1 MGTAA
6 VTVLGRVQPIYKGDW
21 NGYTTYNILE
31 NVIYQGS
38 TYVSKVDNNLNHFPS
53 DTNYWQLVASKGGKG
68 DRGDTG
74 SFGAPTAS
82 AHSLETGAT
91 PTVEVSATGP
101 DEGKIFDFEF
111 GIPAGPY
118 GFDYIDA
125 DVESLDAGM
134 QPSVQAE
141 LDTTTITDKRVLKFK
156 FGIPAANG
164 QGAQSVDGV
173 QADSSNNVNLSA
185 VRYTVQN
192 LSNLQKQIVCTN
204 IDAIKNPST
213 LTFGSFLRYG
223 GTIDNPTWIADTI
236 AEISLETIDTIVI

>member
-21 NGYTTYNILE
+21 NNYTTYNILE
-31 NVIYQGS
+31 NVIYNGS
-38 TYVSKVDNNLNHFPS
+38 TYVSIVDNNLNHFPTN
-53 DTNYWQLVASKGGKG
+53 TNYWQLVASKGGKG

-91 PTVEVSATGP
+91 PTVEVSASGP

-118 GFDYIDA
+118 GFDYIDGTA
-125 DVESLDAGM
+125 TALPAGE
-134 QPSVQAE
+134 QVTVDAE
-141 LDTTTITDKRVLKFK
+141 LDTSGGERVLRFD
-156 FGIPAANG
+156 FGIPAADG

-173 QADSSNNVNLSA
+173 SADSNNNVNLSA
-185 VRYTVQN
+185 VRYTIQN

-223 GTIDNPTWIADTI
+223 GTVDNPTWIADTI